1 MNRAGAACAA
11 VANQLGAGKTELIA
25 QHAEQRDARLGRDL
39 HHLPIDVEFEGLRAG
54 AQALEDAI
62 GTGSGVL
69 AGGIG
74 GRNGSAETRDRG
86 GGRAGAFDEGAA
98 GERRGG
104 RLARRLAGFHR
115 PIGLVGLHPCRL
127 SGAS

>member
-11 VANQLGAGKTELIA
+11 VAYQLGAGESELIA
-25 QHAEQRDARLGRDL
+25 QYAEQRDARLGRDL

-54 AQALEDAI
+54 AQALDYAI

-86 GGRAGAFDEGAA
+86 GGRASAFDEGAA
-98 GERRGG
+98 GERRGY
-104 RLARRLAGFHR
+104 RLTRRL
-115 PIGLVGLHPCRL
+115 
-127 SGAS
+127 